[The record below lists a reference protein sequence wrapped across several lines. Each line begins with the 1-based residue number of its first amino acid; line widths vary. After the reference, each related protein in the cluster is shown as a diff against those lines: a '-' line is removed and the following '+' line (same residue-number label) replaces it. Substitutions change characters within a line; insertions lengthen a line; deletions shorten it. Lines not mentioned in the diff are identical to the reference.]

1 MKLPYKAC
9 EWQGGKLKII
19 DQTKLPHKLCFEELS
34 SLEQVWEAIN
44 KLKVRGAPLI
54 GIVTAFGVVIGV
66 GKEEQNFSFAKLEEI
81 VRYLASARPTAVNLE
96 WALSRMV
103 NRARE
108 AQGVSFS
115 ELKHI
120 LLDEALKIKAEEEIR
135 SELMGKHAAQLIPNG
150 GSILTYC
157 NTGGLAT
164 SGLGTALAGIF
175 TAHWLGKKFRV
186 FVCETRPLL
195 QGARLTTWE
204 LKEAGIDYRLICDNT
219 AASVIKQEKVKCIL
233 VGADRITRKG
243 DVANKIGTYG
253 LAILAN
259 FHQIPFYVV
268 APSSTIDQRL
278 KEPSQIPIE
287 TRDEKEVK
295 QILKVKIAP
304 ENAPVLN
311 PAFDITPAQLITA
324 IVTEKGIVRPPYNF

>member
-1 MKLPYKAC
+1 
-9 EWQGGKLKII
+9 
-19 DQTKLPHKLCFEELS
+19 
-34 SLEQVWEAIN
+34 
-44 KLKVRGAPLI
+44 
-54 GIVTAFGVVIGV
+54 
-66 GKEEQNFSFAKLEEI
+66 
-81 VRYLASARPTAVNLE
+81 
-96 WALSRMV
+96 
-103 NRARE
+103 
-108 AQGVSFS
+108 
-115 ELKHI
+115 
-120 LLDEALKIKAEEEIR
+120 
-135 SELMGKHAAQLIPNG
+135 
-150 GSILTYC
+150 
-157 NTGGLAT
+157 
-164 SGLGTALAGIF
+164 
-175 TAHWLGKKFRV
+175 
-186 FVCETRPLL
+186 
-195 QGARLTTWE
+195 
-204 LKEAGIDYRLICDNT
+204 
-219 AASVIKQEKVKCIL
+219 